1 MEAKPAMKRKGER
14 DLASEATSLGS
25 AGAHPAKRRRGG
37 QPALKPGGEAPQV
50 VKRGRGRPPSEKTL
64 RKRAME
70 AKQAA
75 EAFAAV
81 LERAQ

>member
-1 MEAKPAMKRKGER
+1 MEAIPAMKRKGER
-14 DLASEATSLGS
+14 GLEPEATGLGS
-25 AGAHPAKRRRGG
+25 SAAHAAKRRRGG
-37 QPALKPGGEAPQV
+37 QPAPKPGGEAPQL

>member
-1 MEAKPAMKRKGER
+1 MKRKAER
-14 DLASEATSLGS
+14 DPASEAPNLESL
-25 AGAHPAKRRRGG
+25 AEKPVKRRRGG
-37 QPALKPGGEAPQV
+37 QAAPKTGGEAHGAPQII
-50 VKRGRGRPPSEKTL
+50 KRGRGRPPSEKTL
-64 RKRAME
+64 RKRERE